1 MKRLLISLAALAA
14 ACAAQGQKQKAEPQP
29 GTPAVLEAVNGKK
42 ARVFLQRLEDG
53 KLVFQPY
60 KSTREIT
67 VDAAKVKRLDFV
79 LKYDA
84 EGVSQAFVDGDYA
97 GVVATL
103 EPLLESYAP
112 YMVVEN
118 NLRDAFAM
126 LMKAYRENGE
136 LAKARKAAGI
146 LLQSGDPALVERGQV
161 VLALASIADNDLAA
175 AERIRGEVPSEA
187 ASLYLKASI
196 ERAKGEPK
204 TAIKTAVGIIAE
216 HGNDMDWLPPAELL
230 CARLYLDMGMTN
242 SAAHTARQ
250 VEHIYAGTHISADA
264 RKLRAPLKVDEP
276 EPEPAEPVAEEEAA
290 PEEPAEASTNAVAEA
305 EAPAAATN
313 ETPVAESAP
322 AEPEAETPNQ

>member
-1 MKRLLISLAALAA
+1 MKRILIGLAALAA
-14 ACAAQGQKQKAEPQP
+14 VCAAQGQKQKAAPQA

-42 ARVFLQRLEDG
+42 IRVFLQKLENG

-60 KSTREIT
+60 KSAKEIA
-67 VDAAKVKRLDFV
+67 VPAGKVKYLGFV

-84 EGVSQAFVDGDYA
+84 EGVSQSFVDGDYA

-112 YMVVEN
+112 YMVVDN

-126 LMKAYRENGE
+126 LMKAYREKGD
-136 LAKARKAAGI
+136 LGKARKAAEV
-146 LLQSGDPALVERGQV
+146 LLRSGDPALVERGQV
-161 VLALASIADNDLAA
+161 VLALAAIAGNDLPA
-175 AERIRGEVPSEA
+175 AEKIRGEVPSEA
-187 ASLYLKASI
+187 AALYLKAGI

-204 TAIKTAVGIIAE
+204 TAIKTAVGIISE

-264 RKLRAPLKVDEP
+264 ARLRAPLEVDGP
-276 EPEPAEPVAEEEAA
+276 EPEPVVEEEPA
-290 PEEPAEASTNAVAEA
+290 PEEPAAEGMEATGSETNA
-305 EAPAAATN
+305 APAA
-313 ETPVAESAP
+313 ESIPGEPAP
-322 AEPEAETPNQ
+322 EPQA